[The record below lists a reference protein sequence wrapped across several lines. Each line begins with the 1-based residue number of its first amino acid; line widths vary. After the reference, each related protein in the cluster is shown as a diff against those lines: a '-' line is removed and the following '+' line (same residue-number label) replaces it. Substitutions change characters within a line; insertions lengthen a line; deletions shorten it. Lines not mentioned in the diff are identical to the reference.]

1 MPAGVFASVKV
12 DGLREFRRG
21 LKDLD
26 KGLPKV
32 LRLAF
37 NDAVSIV
44 VADAQPR
51 VPRLSG
57 RAAGTV
63 KAAST
68 QSAAKIKA
76 GGTKAPYFPWLD
88 FGGKRVG
95 RGGGVAERPFKTVG
109 RYIWHSFA
117 KNRNQIVETT
127 EQGLAE
133 VARRAGLEVTT
144 NGQ

>member
-37 NDAVSIV
+37 NDAVNIV
-44 VADAQPR
+44 VDDAQPR
-51 VPRLSG
+51 VPRRSG
-57 RAAGTV
+57 RAAGSV

-76 GGTKAPYFPWLD
+76 GGNRVPYFPWLD
-88 FGGKRVG
+88 FGGKRRG
-95 RGGGVAERPFKTVG
+95 RGGGVAERPFKKVG

-117 KNRNQIVETT
+117 KNRNRIIETT
-127 EQGLAE
+127 EQGLVD

>member
-1 MPAGVFASVKV
+1 MPGDAFASVKV

-37 NDAVSIV
+37 NEAVSIV
-44 VADAQPR
+44 VADAQPD
-51 VPRLSG
+51 VPRRSG
-57 RAAGTV
+57 KAAGSI
-63 KAAST
+63 KGAST

-76 GGTKAPYFPWLD
+76 GGNKAPYFPWLD
-88 FGGKRVG
+88 FGGKRRG
-95 RGGGVAERPFKTVG
+95 RGGGIAERPFRKVG

-117 KNRNQIVETT
+117 DNRDQIIEATEGALVEI
-127 EQGLAE
+127 
-133 VARRAGLEVTT
+133 ARRAGLEVTT